1 MFSILSVSLRS
12 LTYCGVSISRKSRRL
27 GGSKML
33 QTILMDKP
41 FLATSGIR
49 DDPELI
55 MVMGVGF

>member
-1 MFSILSVSLRS
+1 MEYLYPENRAGWG
-12 LTYCGVSISRKSRRL
+12 Y
-27 GGSKML
+27 KML